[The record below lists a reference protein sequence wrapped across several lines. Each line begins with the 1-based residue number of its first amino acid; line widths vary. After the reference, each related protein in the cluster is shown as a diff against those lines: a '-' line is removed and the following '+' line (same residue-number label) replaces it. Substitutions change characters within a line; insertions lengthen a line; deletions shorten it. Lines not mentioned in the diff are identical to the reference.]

1 MTSNSFFDLTGRH
14 PLDGSAVHRGVPMF
28 CVSVFVL
35 CFVGCKKTDLAS
47 AAPSPVKVEDVSPA
61 ATRAD
66 KQPPNPA
73 EVFKSIPGGAFQ
85 MGGTAQTDSP
95 AHEVTLDEFRIS
107 ETEVL
112 FREWKEVR
120 DWAVGAGYEFE
131 NRGNAESGDEPVV
144 HVNWYDAVKW
154 CNAKSEKAGLKP
166 CYYAKAPRE
175 PANVYKKGQVDLA
188 AEMVE
193 WDGGGFR
200 LPTEAEWEKAAR
212 GGLVSQQ
219 FPGGN
224 TLTPQDANYGAKAV
238 KPARSYPPNGFG
250 LFDMAGNVWEWCW
263 DRHSEETASLEGPAV
278 NPRGPVTGGRRVAR
292 GGGWDDG
299 VGLCCVSFHT
309 SSWPDYT
316 SGARGFR
323 VVRK

>member
-1 MTSNSFFDLTGRH
+1 
-14 PLDGSAVHRGVPMF
+14 
-28 CVSVFVL
+28 
-35 CFVGCKKTDLAS
+35 
-47 AAPSPVKVEDVSPA
+47 
-61 ATRAD
+61 
-66 KQPPNPA
+66 
-73 EVFKSIPGGAFQ
+73 
-85 MGGTAQTDSP
+85 MGGMTHMDPS
-95 AHEVTLDEFRIS
+95 AHEVILDEFRIS

-131 NRGNAESGDEPVV
+131 NTGNAESGDEPVV

-154 CNAKSEKAGLKP
+154 CNAKSEKAGAKP
-166 CYYAKAPRE
+166 CYYMNEALEA
-175 PANVYKKGQVDLA
+175 ANVYKKGQVDLGT
-188 AEMVE
+188 EMVD

-212 GGLVSQQ
+212 GGLVNQQ
-219 FPGGN
+219 FPSGN
-224 TLTPQDANYGAKAV
+224 TLTPQDANYSAKAV
-238 KPARSYPPNGFG
+238 KPARCYPPNGFG

-263 DRHSEETASLEGPAV
+263 DRHFEATAPVEGV
-278 NPRGPVTGGRRVAR
+278 VLNPRGPANGGRRVVR

-299 VGLCCVSFHT
+299 AGLCCVSYHN